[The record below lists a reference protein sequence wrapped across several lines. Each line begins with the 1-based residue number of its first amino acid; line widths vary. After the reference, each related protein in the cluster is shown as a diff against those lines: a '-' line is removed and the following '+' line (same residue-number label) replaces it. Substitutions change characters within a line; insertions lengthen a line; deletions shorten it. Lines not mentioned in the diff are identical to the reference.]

1 MAKISAE
8 VDFLKHILRKGDA
21 PDFIKKLGKEFLS
34 LQNEAELK
42 EFAKK
47 IKIDTD
53 GLSSQELREKIA
65 YDIIEK
71 YFTEKEKLRKI

>member
-1 MAKISAE
+1 MDE
-8 VDFLKHILRKGDA
+8 VNYLKHTLSKKDI

-53 GLSSQELREKIA
+53 GLSPQELREKIA

-71 YFTEKEKLRKI
+71 CFTEKEKNISL

>member
-1 MAKISAE
+1 MAEINYLE
-8 VDFLKHILRKGDA
+8 HILSKKDI

-53 GLSSQELREKIA
+53 ELSLQELREKIA

-71 YFTEKEKLRKI
+71 YFTEKEKLRKKEK